1 VTAPNEVPPG
11 ATAPA
16 PVEQVVEQ
24 AATTALAADAV
35 APDWFIPRATQENYA
50 QIARDQAAIRGVE
63 PRAVMQELAGSF
75 EEQHQRNPLDGYD
88 HLAAWA
94 RDFDPGLGQGP
105 TGLAVLQARV
115 IESARRDPYQAVIGD
130 QAAVEQGVA
139 AQAAYDAAIG
149 TAAAAPSVDPASG
162 FLPASGPLTIPPEVT
177 VGPEGAEVMQGE
189 PSPGVETPEGA
200 ADAPSPSSG
209 TSSPSPADTGSGTSS
224 TTGGDTTTTTT
235 TETTSGGGKGGKG
248 GSGSGSDA
256 GSS

>member
-1 VTAPNEVPPG
+1 MTAPNEVPPG

-94 RDFDPGLGQGP
+94 RDYDPGLGQGP

-115 IESARRDPYQAVIGD
+115 IESARRDPFQAAIGD
-130 QAAVEQGVA
+130 QAAVEQAVA
-139 AQAAYDAAIG
+139 AQSAYDEAVG

-189 PSPGVETPEGA
+189 PSPGVETPEGT
-200 ADAPSPSSG
+200 ADAPSTASG
-209 TSSPSPADTGSGTSS
+209 GTATPSPADTPTSDSTSSTSGTS
-224 TTGGDTTTTTT
+224 GK
-235 TETTSGGGKGGKG
+235 SGK
-248 GSGSGSDA
+248 GSGSDA